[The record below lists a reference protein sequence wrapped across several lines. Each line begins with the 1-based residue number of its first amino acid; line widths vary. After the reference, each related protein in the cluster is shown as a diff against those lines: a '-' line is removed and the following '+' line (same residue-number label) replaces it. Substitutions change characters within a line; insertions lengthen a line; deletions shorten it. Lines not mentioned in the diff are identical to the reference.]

1 MCVIVQCGT
10 QKSGGEPPHSKEDR
24 MKRRDFLVR
33 SAGFATMAVFSRGA
47 ANGSPKG
54 AKLMNSKEFHASRK
68 FAELSYGR
76 IAYVERGQGPAAV
89 FLHGYPLNGFQWRGA
104 LDRLSKYR
112 RCIAPDFMGLG
123 YSETPAE
130 QSLAPEAQADML
142 AALFTALKID
152 AADIVAN
159 DSGGAVAQLFAAHH
173 AAHVRSLLLT
183 NCDVDENS
191 PPPSFKPFLEAART
205 GALAEG
211 LAQQVADKA
220 LARAPQGLG
229 GIAYTDPANLTDEAI
244 DCYLCPLVSSAARK
258 AQTNGCALALEANP
272 LVPVRAK
279 LKRCA
284 APARI
289 VWGTGDPIFDVS
301 WADWLDRTLPK
312 SRGVRRVEG
321 AKLFF
326 PEEMPEVIAEEAM
339 GLWGVSRGHAA

>member
-1 MCVIVQCGT
+1 M
-10 QKSGGEPPHSKEDR
+10 
-24 MKRRDFLVR
+24 
-33 SAGFATMAVFSRGA
+33 
-47 ANGSPKG
+47 
-54 AKLMNSKEFHASRK
+54 MNAKEFHASRK

-76 IAYVERGQGPAAV
+76 IAYVERGHGPAAV

-104 LDRLSKYR
+104 LERLSKYR

-123 YSETPAE
+123 YTETAE
-130 QSLAPEAQADML
+130 GQSLGPEAQADML

-159 DSGGAVAQLFAAHH
+159 DSGGGVAQLFAARHS
-173 AAHVRSLLLT
+173 AHVRTLLLT

-211 LAQQVADKA
+211 LAHQFADKA

-229 GIAYTDPANLTDEAI
+229 IAYTDPANLSDEAI
-244 DCYLCPLVSSAARK
+244 DYYLGPLVSSAARK
-258 AQTNGCALALEANP
+258 AQCNEYAVALGENH
-272 LVPVRAK
+272 LVAIQPE

-289 VWGTGDPIFDVS
+289 VWGTGDVFFEVS

-326 PEEMPEVIAEEAM
+326 PEEMPDVIAEEAI
-339 GLWGVSRGHAA
+339 GLWRVARGHVA